1 MIPVIRMPEGPG
13 PSRRSLHEYLC
24 YFWEDVS
31 MARDVSVYSY
41 EIDEAIRNVQ
51 TTNRTIIPRY
61 VIEEEI
67 RENRHKYPRAGELP
81 EIPLRMV
88 ISELVNQRSDAKVY
102 GKRPV
107 SWAFDYN
114 SSPQGATA

>member
-1 MIPVIRMPEGPG
+1 
-13 PSRRSLHEYLC
+13 
-24 YFWEDVS
+24 
-31 MARDVSVYSY
+31 MARDVSVYSF

-51 TTNRTIIPRY
+51 THNRTIIPRY

-67 RENRHKYPRAGELP
+67 RNNREKYPRAGELP

-88 ISELVNQRSDAKVY
+88 ISELVKRRPDTRIF

-107 SWAFDYN
+107 SWAFD
-114 SSPQGATA
+114 SVFSAQVATA

>member
-1 MIPVIRMPEGPG
+1 
-13 PSRRSLHEYLC
+13 
-24 YFWEDVS
+24 

-41 EIDEAIRNVQ
+41 EIDEAIRSVQ
-51 TTNRTIIPRY
+51 TMNRTIIPRY

-88 ISELVNQRSDAKVY
+88 ISELVNRRPGTKVF
-102 GKRPV
+102 GKYPV
-107 SWAFDYN
+107 SWAFDYI
-114 SSPQGATA
+114 SSAQGATS